1 MLEDMDPMDQALFK
15 QSLAAVIIEESSED
29 DSQLVITLEMKDG
42 QRITYPEP
50 LDFYDA
56 LGIAQ
61 QFVECMDL
69 GGVAISAP
77 WIAQNRLND
86 IGAARLYKMSQ
97 GKL

>member
-50 LDFYDA
+50 LNFYDA
-56 LGIAQ
+56 LEIAS
-61 QFVECMDL
+61 QFAECMDL